1 MIEVQNFWNER
12 EVYPSPNQQTEDGP
26 SIFLHLPSTTEGR
39 FLYLQSDVRKYW
51 LLQDSSGCVFAV
63 VTSWTRGWKGSLASV
78 LHQFQNQP
86 QHWAMNVLTRCKLSD
101 FQCGTSLSSCSVVSL
116 AATTPCQLQLM
127 HSVGST
133 ASVPV
138 TTTGSSLVVFKLL
151 WLISLACSIVYI
163 SAFVLSLLPPSF
175 RQTKMKVSTLSL
187 KIHALFLF
195 AKVNC
200 LTSCSVLPS
209 MTRCP

>member
-1 MIEVQNFWNER
+1 MCSER
-12 EVYPSPNQQTEDGP
+12 RT
-26 SIFLHLPSTTEGR
+26 
-39 FLYLQSDVRKYW
+39 
-51 LLQDSSGCVFAV
+51 
-63 VTSWTRGWKGSLASV
+63 
-78 LHQFQNQP
+78 
-86 QHWAMNVLTRCKLSD
+86 LSD
-101 FQCGTSLSSCSVVSL
+101 FQSGTSLPGRSVVSL

-127 HSVGST
+127 YSVGST

-175 RQTKMKVSTLSL
+175 RETKMKDNTLSL

-195 AKVNC
+195 TKVFDILFSSPVYNQVPLATIFLQIPRLQMCNNC
-200 LTSCSVLPS
+200 FSKVHNLTVGLPKLILSCSVGTGVSIQHKNGLRADQLLS
-209 MTRCP
+209 FLLVSR